1 MCVDVIY
8 LFQRAAA
15 NVNDVDV
22 VLAMCGVE
30 DEDTRGDIIAWEGFE
45 TLEDLGILEDDKDVI
60 EMAKRMACLLYT
72 SDAAD
77 E

>member
-1 MCVDVIY
+1 MRFAQWLTDTCVDVIY
-8 LFQRAAA
+8 LFKMAAA
-15 NVNDVDV
+15 NVNAVDA

-30 DEDTRGDIIAWEGFE
+30 DEDTRGDIIAWEGYE
-45 TLEDLGILEDDKDVI
+45 TF
-60 EMAKRMACLLYT
+60 CLLYT